1 MPSPT
6 GRKWAG
12 GAVLR
17 ISEDQVFLRLPG
29 EEALSPRGLSCGKFL
44 LLLPEQQRVPG
55 GLRDPCS

>member
-44 LLLPEQQRVPG
+44 LLLPEQ
-55 GLRDPCS
+55 